1 LKEFNKK
8 NGANDQPGEYAMPK
22 PLISEGKVKKSLA
35 KSKKSFSSRM
45 VSPGGLCV

>member
-22 PLISEGKVKKSLA
+22 PLISEGKA
-35 KSKKSFSSRM
+35 KKSFSSRM